1 MGNKIW
7 LYSGLLVIVL
17 ALVGV
22 GIWLVLKPADKVVI
36 PETDPW
42 LVMDISYLEEG
53 SQSQLSIYDDG
64 TVISWEDTGLPG
76 ALSSD
81 PTRTWR
87 TGELYSAEMDD
98 LSDFLDTISFDEL
111 DEFYL
116 SEAISA
122 NETVTIQDNY
132 IKVSVENENTV
143 TAHGYFVPMTSSA
156 YYPLPDPLDELREK
170 LDDIIENYTEEAL
183 VEDLTTD

>member
-1 MGNKIW
+1 MNKFW
-7 LYSGLLVIVL
+7 LYSGLLVLIL

-22 GIWLVLKPADKVVI
+22 GIWFVLKPVDQVAI
-36 PETDPW
+36 PESNPW

-53 SQSQLSIYDDG
+53 TQSQLTIYDDG
-64 TVISWEDTGLPG
+64 TVIHWVDTGLPG
-76 ALSSD
+76 ALSPD

-87 TGELYSAEMDD
+87 TGTLDSDEMDD
-98 LSDFLDTISFDEL
+98 LSGFLDTIGFDEL
-111 DEFYL
+111 DEYYL

-122 NETVTIQDNY
+122 NGTVTIQDNY
-132 IKVSVENENTV
+132 LKLSVDDGNTV
-143 TAHGYFVPMTSSA
+143 TAHGYFTAVTSSQ

-170 LDDIIENYTEEAL
+170 LDDIIENNTEEAL

>member
-22 GIWLVLKPADKVVI
+22 GIWFVLQPADQVEI
-36 PETDPW
+36 PESDPW
-42 LVMDISYLEEG
+42 VLMDISFLEEG
-53 SQSQLSIYDDG
+53 TQSQLSIYDDG
-64 TVISWEDTGLPG
+64 TVIYWEDTGLTG
-76 ALSSD
+76 ALSPD

-87 TGELYSAEMDD
+87 TGKLDSEEMDN
-98 LSDFLDTISFDEL
+98 LSDLLDTVGFNDLE
-111 DEFYL
+111 EYYL
-116 SEAISA
+116 SSA
-122 NETVTIQDNY
+122 VPEDEDVTIDDNY
-132 IKVSVENENTV
+132 LKISVDDENTV

-156 YYPLPDPLDELREK
+156 YYPLPAPLNELREK
-170 LDDIIENYTEEAL
+170 FDDIIENSTEETL

>member
-22 GIWLVLKPADKVVI
+22 GIWLVLRPADKVEI

-53 SQSQLSIYDDG
+53 TQSQLSIYDDG
-64 TVISWEDTGLPG
+64 TVINWEDTGLPG
-76 ALSSD
+76 ALSPD

-87 TGELYSAEMDD
+87 TGKLDSDEMDN
-98 LSDFLDTISFDEL
+98 LSGFLDTIGFDEL
-111 DEFYL
+111 EEYYL

-122 NETVTIQDNY
+122 NGTVTIQDNY
-132 IKVSVENENTV
+132 LKISVDDGNTV
-143 TAHGYFVPMTSSA
+143 TAHGYFTPMTSSQ
-156 YYPLPDPLDELREK
+156 YYPLPDPLADLRKK
-170 LDDIIENYTEEAL
+170 LDDIVENNTEEAL
-183 VEDLTTD
+183 VEDPTAD